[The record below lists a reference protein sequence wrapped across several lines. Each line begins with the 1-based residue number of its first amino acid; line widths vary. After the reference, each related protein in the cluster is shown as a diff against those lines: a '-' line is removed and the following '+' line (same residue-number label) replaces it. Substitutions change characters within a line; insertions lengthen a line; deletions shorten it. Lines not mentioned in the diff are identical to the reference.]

1 MNPSKSAQFFDEQ
14 FQRQLAK
21 RELQLNPFEF
31 AALSHLQGKVLDYGC
46 GLGNLTIEA
55 ARRGCVLD
63 ALDASHAAIEHIR
76 TVAVREALPIHAVKT
91 DLSNYEIA
99 GTYDAVVCIGL
110 LMFFDCPTAFRQLQ
124 ALQDH
129 VRPGGLAI
137 VNVLIEGTTYVDMF
151 SEEGQCLFKQDE
163 LRERFSG
170 WNMLLY
176 EIQEFD
182 APRNTRKIFATT
194 IARKPNETLADA

>member
-1 MNPSKSAQFFDEQ
+1 MNPSNSVQFFDQQ

-21 RELQLNPFEF
+21 RELQLNPFEI
-31 AALSHLQGKVLDYGC
+31 AALSRLQGKVLDYGC

-76 TVAVREALPIHAVKT
+76 TVAVREELPIHAVET

-137 VNVLIEGTTYVDMF
+137 VNVLIEGTTYVNMF
-151 SEEGQCLFKQDE
+151 STEGHCLFKQDE

-170 WNMLLY
+170 WNMLQY
-176 EIQEFD
+176 EIREFD
-182 APRNTRKIFATT
+182 APGNTRKIFATA
-194 IARKPNETLADA
+194 IARKPNETPADA